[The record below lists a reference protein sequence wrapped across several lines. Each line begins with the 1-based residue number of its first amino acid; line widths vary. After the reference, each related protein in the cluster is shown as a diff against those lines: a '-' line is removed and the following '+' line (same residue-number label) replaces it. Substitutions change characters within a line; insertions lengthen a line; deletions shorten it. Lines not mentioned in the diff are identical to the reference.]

1 MQCLS
6 TFGEFL
12 WCLKEARKGSMI
24 ANADGL
30 NKSPAP
36 TQNCFFVPST
46 GKSDEILRRSS
57 CLGGCFAD
65 TLCKVAALP
74 VSQSPMPMPMPFCA
88 LALTAL
94 ALAHPLTLACLTF
107 WTPRGWT
114 AKPLH
119 NFWIEW
125 PLMWWGEH
133 HFAANLNLL
142 DPLFVTTKNPK
153 TLKFPLNFAIL
164 NYECKDDDPPI
175 IIQMRSCQQNPMPR
189 RLSTAT
195 DSPTT
200 NIRRSQWTRSSA
212 SSRRRTAFT
221 ISAILVLFLLAMVP
235 SAECATF
242 FYGGMNCSQ
251 RTSFYLRNFTNWSE
265 NSYFFRFNP
274 FLEILQWPF
283 ND

>member
-1 MQCLS
+1 MFKLGREVW
-6 TFGEFL
+6 F
-12 WCLKEARKGSMI
+12 

-94 ALAHPLTLACLTF
+94 ALAHPFTLACLTF
-107 WTPRGWT
+107 RTLRLDGQT
-114 AKPLH
+114 FTQ
-119 NFWIEW
+119 FWIEW
-125 PLMWWGEH
+125 SLIWWGEH
-133 HFAANLNLL
+133 HFAANLL

-153 TLKFPLNFAIL
+153 TLKFPLNFAIR

-221 ISAILVLFLLAMVP
+221 ISAILVLLLLAMVP
-235 SAECATF
+235 SSECATF
-242 FYGGMNCSQ
+242 FYGGNNCPQ
-251 RTSFYLRNFTNWSE
+251 RISFLFAQFMPYGARRVI
-265 NSYFFRFNP
+265 FFGLIPSWKF
-274 FLEILQWPF
+274 FYQWPF